1 MIDVAG
7 VFTGKRDCDGA
18 GLGALGGVS
27 GLGWGAG
34 VRAGLGW
41 RRWGGVRAG
50 LAALCGHV
58 VRGEHAESAVVRGW
72 DAG

>member
-18 GLGALGGVS
+18 GLAAL
-27 GLGWGAG
+27 
-34 VRAGLGW
+34 
-41 RRWGGVRAG
+41 GGVRAG
-50 LAALCGHV
+50 LAALCGRV